1 MDNDQLFIKI
11 ALIAAAAIFAIFL
24 LMPGRGVR
32 HIALRRLSMLA
43 LFAIALLAIIFPD
56 LINGIANLMG
66 VGRGAD
72 LLLYGLII
80 VFVGNSI
87 VAQRRHRLLES
98 EITKLARS
106 VALSQSPVV
115 SRPENTTSD
124 S

>member
-1 MDNDQLFIKI
+1 MDNNQLVIKI
-11 ALIAAAAIFAIFL
+11 ALIIAAAVFALFL
-24 LMPGRGVR
+24 LLPGRGVR

-43 LFAIALLAIIFPD
+43 LFAIALLAIIFPQ

-106 VALSQSPVV
+106 IALAQTPAVSP
-115 SRPENTTSD
+115 PERTAND
-124 S
+124 G